1 MSWIVVHRILRAW
14 SAIERSI
21 VGSPQTSSVYLL
33 VSNIAI
39 FGLRWFK
46 HEPARVGYSA
56 EDSSTPPAAV
66 EQEGSTACSRTADH
80 ARSRVGSLA
89 GDCSC
94 TSPALAATVMSKS
107 PPARGPSAAFLG
119 LWPIGSGRR
128 NMLNACGGSGR
139 AYLEIARPHNL
150 TPVQELWY
158 MDEGGCLT
166 DGQCSPLE
174 KTETVCEATWI
185 GAPERIQASDDA
197 MKINAA
203 GSDSLRSDMNQRGS
217 SSHYWSQNIDA
228 MQRKTHALV
237 LMMPGCYVINW
248 AKLLSVTGPKY
259 MQPVNPLSW
268 IDGKS
273 LGVQP
278 WKWTW

>member
-1 MSWIVVHRILRAW
+1 MVQARTGARWLQRRRLVHTSRSCRTRGLDRMSAQMRIAIFQYVSRRMFGCRRARSW
-14 SAIERSI
+14 MKTFASRFLCPPQGPSI
-21 VGSPQTSSVYLL
+21 VGFQCKNDRKQSIHA
-33 VSNIAI
+33 IAT
-39 FGLRWFK
+39 G
-46 HEPARVGYSA
+46 
-56 EDSSTPPAAV
+56 
-66 EQEGSTACSRTADH
+66 SRTADH

-185 GAPERIQASDDA
+185 GRDP
-197 MKINAA
+197 
-203 GSDSLRSDMNQRGS
+203 
-217 SSHYWSQNIDA
+217 
-228 MQRKTHALV
+228 
-237 LMMPGCYVINW
+237 P
-248 AKLLSVTGPKY
+248 
-259 MQPVNPLSW
+259 
-268 IDGKS
+268 
-273 LGVQP
+273 
-278 WKWTW
+278 